1 MEAGALGRTVQ
12 EHPGAARRVG
22 LAAAL
27 AGGRGC
33 WVKIGDQA
41 AAGFDIRYADCGDL
55 VTLVDALRS
64 AEQARAVESAIEA
77 HVGIVDRLV
86 DGEHRPAP

>member
-1 MEAGALGRTVQ
+1 VQ
-12 EHPGAARRVG
+12 ARLRS
-22 LAAAL
+22 
-27 AGGRGC
+27 
-33 WVKIGDQA
+33 
-41 AAGFDIRYADCGDL
+41 GDL

-64 AEQARAVESAIEA
+64 AEQARAVESAIEE